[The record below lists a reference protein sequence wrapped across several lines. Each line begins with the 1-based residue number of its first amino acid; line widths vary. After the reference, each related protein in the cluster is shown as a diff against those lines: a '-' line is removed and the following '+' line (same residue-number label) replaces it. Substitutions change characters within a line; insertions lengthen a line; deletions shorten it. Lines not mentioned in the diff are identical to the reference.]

1 MRARNAGDARRKS
14 SGFLDDALSSTVHE
28 DEQRRSA
35 AAQAGAMNFES
46 EFRKAKKDYA
56 AANNQVEDLE
66 EAVAGNEDAVRINT
80 LQSEATTSVTAVRRQ
95 VRSFEPR
102 AQPRRSEPGAAGR

>member
-1 MRARNAGDARRKS
+1 
-14 SGFLDDALSSTVHE
+14 
-28 DEQRRSA
+28 
-35 AAQAGAMNFES
+35 MNFES

-95 VRSFEPR
+95 VRAPASRPVSSR
-102 AQPRRSEPGAAGR
+102 AALSRERRAGDEHRGHAGGHAGEG